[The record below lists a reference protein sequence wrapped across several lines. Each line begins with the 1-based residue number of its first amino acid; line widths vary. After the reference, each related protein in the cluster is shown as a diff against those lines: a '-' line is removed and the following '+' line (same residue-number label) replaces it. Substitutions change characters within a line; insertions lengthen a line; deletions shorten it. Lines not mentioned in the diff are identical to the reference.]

1 MICKMKDNEIIQR
14 KSIKNYQ
21 FGNTIIKVIIPEMT
35 VAQKRKAL
43 KNIYDTINDIAS
55 SCENKGIDTSNWFYT
70 NEELEEMK
78 DSPDYIFI

>member
-14 KSIKNYQ
+14 KAIKNYQ

-78 DSPDYIFI
+78 KSPDYIFI

>member
-1 MICKMKDNEIIQR
+1 MKDDEIIQR
-14 KSIKNYQ
+14 KAIKNYQ
-21 FGNTIIKVIIPEMT
+21 FGNTIIKIVIPEMT

-43 KNIYDTINDIAS
+43 KNIYDTINDIAI

-78 DSPDYIFI
+78 NSPNYIFI

>member
-1 MICKMKDNEIIQR
+1 MICKMKDDEIIQ
-14 KSIKNYQ
+14 KKVVKNYK
-21 FGNTIIKVIIPEMT
+21 FGNAKVKVIILEMT

-55 SCENKGIDTSNWFYT
+55 SCEDKGIDTSNWFYT

-78 DSPDYIFI
+78 NSPDYIFI